1 MNTFKIA
8 LPSVAVAGGLTAA
21 VLALGAPASA
31 QPAPPP
37 PPPVLA
43 AEVPAPAAPPP
54 GAPAPPPRPMLGEP
68 VPPYAPPKPAEF
80 WIGEPVVWVS
90 GWGGRW
96 GVWKNGQFI
105 TLSSNVVTG
114 GG

>member
-1 MNTFKIA
+1 MSFLKTA
-8 LPSVAVAGGLTAA
+8 LPAVAVAGGLTAG
-21 VLALGAPASA
+21 VLGLGAPASA
-31 QPAPPP
+31 QPPPP
-37 PPPVLA
+37 PPPAPPALA
-43 AEVPAPAAPPP
+43 AESPQAAPR
-54 GAPAPPPRPMLGEP
+54 PAPPPGEP
-68 VPPYAPPKPAEF
+68 VPPWAPPKPAEF
-80 WIGEPVVWVS
+80 WIGEPVVWIS